1 MKIGVKIT
9 LLAVVAAVGLTVVVI
24 ESFMSLNTL
33 TYSINH
39 IREYEMPNAN
49 HASTMLTNI
58 HIMARQSASMIGGD
72 PAYKERRLNS
82 HRAAFEKIQN
92 AVNDFS
98 KTAQTERG
106 RLLLDSASRII
117 ANEFPKRIAQFE
129 AAIIAEDHALAKEIR
144 DCDSADSYINCIY
157 RITSISEVAH
167 ESVMT
172 MQDGFLNESVNDA
185 EDARR
190 TLVITV
196 IIAAI
201 VLVVISM
208 LVIVGITRPLKRAV
222 TATTQISEGNFDV
235 DLTSNSKDETGIL
248 MLELTGVVQTVR
260 NVVSDVNTLAKDVAA
275 EGNFEARLE
284 ANKYKGSYRQ
294 LAQGINKMIEDVTLP
309 FEHTSEYLARIAK
322 GDIPAKITTQE
333 KGEFAVIR
341 DNLNQCF
348 DALRLIVT
356 DINSSIEKAKAG
368 DLKYRANVTK
378 HQGDYRSIMEGVNQ
392 LVEAFVLPLQETAR
406 FIEDVE
412 TGNPE
417 MKPITAELKGDFNI
431 IKNHV
436 NSLHSF
442 LYHFLGEL
450 MKVGERARD
459 GDLSVRA
466 DKSRAKGTWDLM
478 ETAVN
483 DIVAESEKIVND
495 VAKTMK
501 IMATGDLTPRITA
514 DYKGQFAVVKND
526 INLLGDSLT
535 SLISQLQEAIHT
547 TATASAEI
555 SATADTLAAA
565 THEQNSQTDEV
576 ASAMEK
582 MARTVT
588 ENASSAIRTADV
600 AKSSGEVANNGSKVV
615 SQTVNKMREI
625 AGVVKHSADNIAKLG
640 DSSKKIGEIIGVID
654 DIADQTNLLSLNAA
668 IEAARAGEQGR
679 GFAVV
684 ADSVGKLAV
693 STASATKEIAG
704 MIKGIQTDTEAAVKA
719 MEKGTSEVQSGIELA
734 DNAGNSLQNILTG
747 INELLSMV
755 NQIAAASEQQSA
767 TSEQISKN
775 VTSISKVTADSA
787 KNIEDVASTANEL
800 ARMTETLTT
809 LVSQFKVNPSG
820 GSAAL
825 GGNNN
830 RYLN

>member
-9 LLAVVAAVGLTVVVI
+9 LLAIIALIGVAIVSI
-24 ESFMSLNTL
+24 SSLNSLSSMNDLFTDL
-33 TYSINH
+33 GVGPFKNSTY
-39 IREYEMPNAN
+39 
-49 HASTMLTNI
+49 ASTMLLNVNV
-58 HIMARQSASMIGGD
+58 MARHSASLVGD
-72 PAYKERRLNS
+72 TVEASVKRKVGDHNAAHEKFLAAYEAYK
-82 HRAAFEKIQN
+82 KN
-92 AVNDFS
+92 AR
-98 KTAQTERG
+98 TERVKEILG
-106 RLLLDSASRII
+106 TKLSPLVIDLNREAPALMRLFEAH
-117 ANEFPKRIAQFE
+117 QFE
-129 AAIIAEDHALAKEIR
+129 EAAKARNGHYRDLINEITEASQSVYEFAVDVVEDYAFVRSNASVDDAIAR
-144 DCDSADSYINCIY
+144 
-157 RITSISEVAH
+157 
-167 ESVMT
+167 VM
-172 MQDGFLNESVNDA
+172 MF
-185 EDARR
+185 
-190 TLVITV
+190 I
-196 IIAAI
+196 AI
-201 VLVVISM
+201 VVIALSVVSIIIIM
-208 LVIVGITRPLKRAV
+208 GVTKPLKRAV
-222 TATTQISEGNFDV
+222 TAATQISEGNFDV
-235 DLTSNSKDETGIL
+235 DLTSNSKDETGTL
-248 MLELTGVVQTVR
+248 MRELTGVVQTVK
-260 NVVSDVNTLAKDVAA
+260 NVVSDVNTLAKDVAS

-284 ANKYKGSYRQ
+284 ASKYKGSYRE

-309 FEHTSEYLARIAK
+309 FEHTSQFLSQIAR
-322 GDIPAKITTQE
+322 GEIPAKITTQE
-333 KGEFAVIR
+333 KGKFAVIR

-356 DINSSIEKAKAG
+356 DINSSIEKAVAG
-368 DLKYRANVTK
+368 DLKYRADVTK
-378 HQGDYRSIMEGVNQ
+378 HQGDYRKIMEGVNK
-392 LVEAFVLPLQETAR
+392 LVEAFVLPLEEVSR
-406 FIEDVE
+406 FLQDVE
-412 TGNPE
+412 KGDE
-417 MKPITAELKGDFNI
+417 SMRPIAVELKGEFNT
-431 IKNHV
+431 IKN
-436 NSLHSF
+436 NANALLTF
-442 LYHFLGEL
+442 LNRFLAEI
-450 MKVGERARD
+450 MKVGAGAKAGNLAIRTDGVANGAWLVMEQAVDDVVIEAER
-459 GDLSVRA
+459 
-466 DKSRAKGTWDLM
+466 
-478 ETAVN
+478 
-483 DIVAESEKIVND
+483 IVND

-514 DYKGQFAVVKND
+514 DYKGQFADVKND

-535 SLISQLQEAIHT
+535 DLISQLQEAIHT

-565 THEQNSQTDEV
+565 THEQSSQTDEV
-576 ASAMEK
+576 ASAMEE
-582 MARTVT
+582 MARTVVD
-588 ENASSAIRTADV
+588 NASSAIRTADV
-600 AKSSGEVANNGSKVV
+600 AKQSGEVANNGSKVV

-734 DNAGNSLQNILTG
+734 DNAGSSLQGILTG
-747 INELLSMV
+747 INDLLDMV
-755 NQIAAASEQQSA
+755 NHIAAASEQQSA

-800 ARMTETLTT
+800 AKMTDTLTR

-825 GGNNN
+825 GRNN